1 MNKKE
6 ESILKE
12 VQSHYNMS
20 KEDLENRYRSFDI
33 KDELF
38 HSHIRETEW
47 PYSAQIFVP
56 QTFTAL
62 FEKMARLNGGKPI
75 GRLIPRE
82 GGDVIKAKIYSELLK
97 FQWEDS
103 IRLDNTSMAYK
114 WAMMDLNTRK
124 YGASFGLATWQ
135 YKKDSSGKVVYDAPA
150 FRVLNNR
157 DCLYNPAYST
167 IKNWFQYRDYVTV
180 KDLMDINDVSS
191 SKSIYKN
198 LDLLKEA
205 VMSADSSGKIVGD
218 RRDVNYIP
226 KIKDMRSL
234 NDYIGDD
241 ETPDFRTIE
250 IITEYREDRI
260 IVFAPRYNILLRDD
274 TNPYNH
280 GQIPIVHLR
289 YIPIEDDI
297 YGMSEIEPIEKV
309 QKALNALTSQYIDAI
324 NMDLYRILKVRT
336 AGVQMHTLEWGAG
349 KVWQMDDP
357 NNVVPLEHSVS
368 STNQFT
374 NVYSV
379 LISMFKEGMGE
390 ASAAYSSLDP
400 FGTTKT
406 ATEIKTL
413 ETTRSIR
420 DNFNQIFLSEAI
432 QKQYMLWLM
441 MDQQFVFSD
450 PRKQNLVLRIVD
462 KNVIDEF
469 KKLGLD
475 EYIPDMSDEEMS
487 IQEMNVMEG
496 QELDIQQV
504 PRYPVN
510 IDGQTLPKLK
520 LDDTGEL
527 AELNVVPD
535 DLIGSYD
542 FILDVDSMRAMN
554 LVDEKKA
561 KFELLQ
567 YIKEPAVAQM
577 LATQGYIPDMYELL
591 IDAFEANGVKGAG
604 RYFTKNDQQMMM
616 GQPEQQMP
624 GMPGQQPIQPDQG
637 GMQQEP
643 II

>member
-1 MNKKE
+1 
-6 ESILKE
+6 
-12 VQSHYNMS
+12 
-20 KEDLENRYRSFDI
+20 
-33 KDELF
+33 
-38 HSHIRETEW
+38 
-47 PYSAQIFVP
+47 
-56 QTFTAL
+56 
-62 FEKMARLNGGKPI
+62 
-75 GRLIPRE
+75 
-82 GGDVIKAKIYSELLK
+82 
-97 FQWEDS
+97 
-103 IRLDNTSMAYK
+103 
-114 WAMMDLNTRK
+114 
-124 YGASFGLATWQ
+124 
-135 YKKDSSGKVVYDAPA
+135 
-150 FRVLNNR
+150 
-157 DCLYNPAYST
+157 
-167 IKNWFQYRDYVTV
+167 
-180 KDLMDINDVSS
+180 
-191 SKSIYKN
+191 
-198 LDLLKEA
+198 
-205 VMSADSSGKIVGD
+205 
-218 RRDVNYIP
+218 
-226 KIKDMRSL
+226 
-234 NDYIGDD
+234 
-241 ETPDFRTIE
+241 
-250 IITEYREDRI
+250 
-260 IVFAPRYNILLRDD
+260 
-274 TNPYNH
+274 
-280 GQIPIVHLR
+280 
-289 YIPIEDDI
+289 
-297 YGMSEIEPIEKV
+297 
-309 QKALNALTSQYIDAI
+309 
-324 NMDLYRILKVRT
+324 
-336 AGVQMHTLEWGAG
+336 
-349 KVWQMDDP
+349 
-357 NNVVPLEHSVS
+357 
-368 STNQFT
+368 
-374 NVYSV
+374 
-379 LISMFKEGMGE
+379 MFKEGMGE